1 MPDSTSSPGS
11 NTGLL
16 SSLRRLGT
24 TALAA
29 VESRLGLLGTDL
41 EIEGLRLAKLLVW
54 IAVSLFLVFLGV
66 VLLAMLVVTL
76 AGEEHR
82 VLALATLSG
91 LCLGGALAI
100 GLGLRAWMRSRPKPF
115 QATLAELA
123 KDRER
128 MTS

>member
-1 MPDSTSSPGS
+1 MSGSTSSPGS
-11 NTGLL
+11 DTGLFH
-16 SSLRRLGT
+16 SLRRLAT

-29 VESRLGLLGTDL
+29 VESRLRLLGTDI
-41 EIEGLRLAKLLVW
+41 EIEGLRLAKLLIWVA
-54 IAVSLFLVFLGV
+54 ISLFLVFLGV
-66 VLLAMLVVTL
+66 VLLAILVMTL

-100 GLGLRAWMRSRPKPF
+100 GLGLRMWMSSRPKPF